1 MVIVDL
7 MAEVVALVRL
17 WMHVED
23 LQAIVFL
30 AGSLVFLGGG
40 SDKQA
45 CGRRL

>member
-1 MVIVDL
+1 

-40 SDKQA
+40 SYKQA

>member
-1 MVIVDL
+1 

-30 AGSLVFLGGG
+30 AGTLVFLGGG
-40 SDKQA
+40 SDKHVEGA
-45 CGRRL
+45 CSD